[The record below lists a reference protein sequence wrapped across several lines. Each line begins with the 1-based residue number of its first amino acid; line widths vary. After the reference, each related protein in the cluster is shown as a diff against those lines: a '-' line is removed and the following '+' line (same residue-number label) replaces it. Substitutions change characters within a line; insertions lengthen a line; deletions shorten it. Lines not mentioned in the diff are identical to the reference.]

1 MIQKTNLCEPKIGI
15 MAFIILARDTKMTQN
30 EYLKNIEILKKC
42 AFAYYVEDN
51 PIATDEEYDRLYH
64 QVLDYENENPTLKA
78 SDSPTQRVGG
88 EILEGFEKSTHIQ
101 RMWSMEDV
109 FNLQELREWIVRV
122 QKTTTRFPKLF
133 CEPKFDGAS
142 LNLLYEQGKLI
153 KATTRGNGEI
163 GENVT
168 HNIRTMHSIPLSIDY
183 QETIEIRGEV
193 VIRKEDFE
201 AINKERLD
209 KGETPFANPRNS
221 ASGSL
226 RQLDPKITAK
236 RKLIFYPWGIGENS
250 LPYPTLSAKMDF
262 IASLGFLLPPLERAC
277 ESIEEVEAFYYE
289 LIAKRNEIP
298 MLMDGM
304 VVKVDSVA
312 LQEALGYTIKHP
324 RWMCAYK
331 FPALEKS
338 TRVNAIT
345 LQVGRSGAITPVAE
359 VEPVNLDGA
368 MVSRAT
374 LHNFDEIERKDLRV
388 GDEVIIIRSGDV
400 IPKIT
405 KVLSDRRKGDEKA
418 IERPTHCPTCNG
430 ELLDEGT
437 LIKCQ
442 NLKCSARVVNAISYF
457 VSKGC
462 MNIDGLGERIV
473 GILYREGIIKELKD
487 LYFLEEEKL
496 LGLEGFKEKRVH
508 NLLESIEKSKG
519 VVCWRF
525 IRSLGIEHIGEVAS
539 KDICKHFGLD
549 IFNLTRE
556 DLIAIDGFG
565 EQMALSFEEFV
576 RSNEAPIQELIDII
590 NPTVV
595 KQEIQK
601 SPFSHKTVVLTGT
614 MSRSREEIK
623 TLLESLGAKVSSLV
637 SKKTDYL
644 IYGEEA
650 GSKLDKAQKLGV
662 ATLTEEAMNNLV
674 MV

>member
-1 MIQKTNLCEPKIGI
+1 MGI
-15 MAFIILARDTKMTQN
+15 MVFNILARDTQMTQK
-30 EYLKNIEILKKC
+30 EYLQKVILLKQW
-42 AFAYYVEDN
+42 AYAYYVEDN

-64 QVLDYENENPTLKA
+64 QVLDYENENPTHIA
-78 SDSPTQRVGG
+78 HDSPTQRVGG

-109 FNLQELREWIVRV
+109 FNLQELREWIARV
-122 QKTTTRFPKLF
+122 QKTTIIFPKLF

-142 LNLLYEQGKLI
+142 LNLLYEKGKLI
-153 KATTRGNGEI
+153 KATTRGNGEV

-183 QETIEIRGEV
+183 QERIEIRGEV
-193 VIRKEDFE
+193 IIYKEDFE
-201 AINKERLD
+201 TINQERLAQR
-209 KGETPFANPRNS
+209 GSVFANPRNA

-236 RKLIFYPWGIGENS
+236 RKLIFYPWGLGENS
-250 LPYPTLSAKMDF
+250 LAMDRLSVKMDF
-262 IASLGFLLPPLERAC
+262 VASLGFLTPPLERAC
-277 ESIEEVEAFYYE
+277 ESIEEVEAFYHQ
-289 LIAKRNEIP
+289 LIAKRDTIP

-304 VVKVDSVA
+304 VVKVDT
-312 LQEALGYTIKHP
+312 LEQQEALGYTVKHP
-324 RWMCAYK
+324 KWMCAYK
-331 FPALEKS
+331 FPAIEKS

-345 LQVGRSGAITPVAE
+345 LQVGRSGVVTPVAE

-374 LHNFDEIERKDLRV
+374 LHNFDEIQRKDLRV

-405 KVLSDRRKGDEKA
+405 KVLTQRRKGNEIA
-418 IERPTHCPTCNG
+418 IQRPTHCPVCGG

-457 VSKGC
+457 ASKGC
-462 MNIDGLGERIV
+462 MNIDGLGEKIV
-473 GILYREGIIKELKD
+473 EVLYGQGIIGELQD
-487 LYFLEEEKL
+487 LYALDTQKIL
-496 LGLEGFKEKRVH
+496 ALEGFKQKRVN
-508 NLLESIEKSKG
+508 NLLNAIEKSKG
-519 VVCWRF
+519 VECWRF
-525 IRSLGIEHIGEVAS
+525 IRALGIEHIGEVAS

-549 IFNLTRE
+549 IFNLAYE
-556 DLIAIDGFG
+556 DLTAIDGFG
-565 EQMALSFEEFV
+565 EQMAQSFEEFV
-576 RSNEAPIQELIDII
+576 RTNKSNIKELIEII
-590 NPTVV
+590 EPIVA
-595 KQEIQK
+595 KQEIK
-601 SPFSHKTVVLTGT
+601 ESPFSNKTVVLTGT

-623 TLLESLGAKVSSLV
+623 ALLESLGAKVSTSV
-637 SKKTDYL
+637 SKKTDFV

-650 GSKLDKAQKLGV
+650 GSKLDKAQSLGV
-662 ATLTEEAMNNLV
+662 KRLSEEEMNNLL